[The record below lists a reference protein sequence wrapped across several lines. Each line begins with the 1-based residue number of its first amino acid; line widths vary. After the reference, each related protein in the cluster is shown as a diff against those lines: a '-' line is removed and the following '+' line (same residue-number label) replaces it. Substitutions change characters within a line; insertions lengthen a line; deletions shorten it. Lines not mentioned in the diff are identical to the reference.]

1 MNKLTSYIIL
11 VGLTLSAGL
20 CSSCSQ
26 QKSKDGRTDTYSS
39 GAISFASDESFSP
52 VIEEE
57 RELFEFVYPDAK
69 ITPIY
74 TSESEAIQM
83 LLDGK
88 VPMAIT
94 SRDFKEGELAHL
106 KATKQF
112 PRTIKFAYDGL
123 ALIQNTQNTD
133 SCISVKDIRRILNG
147 EVTRWDQ
154 IYPGS
159 KNGEITLV
167 FDNPRL
173 STVHFAEDSI
183 LGGKAITS
191 KNVSAVKKVDEV
203 IKYVE
208 THRGA
213 IGILGSNWL
222 NDKRDSTNI
231 TFKKGIRPMA
241 VTKLDVANV
250 ENSFKPYQYYFYNDS
265 YPLVRTLYILLNDT
279 HMGLPTGFSN
289 FIISQD
295 KGQLIILK
303 AGLLPAYGRIAIRD
317 VNVTAE

>member
-1 MNKLTSYIIL
+1 MNKLTSYIL
-11 VGLTLSAGL
+11 VGLTLSASL
-20 CSSCSQ
+20 FSSCGQ

-52 VIEEE
+52 IIEEE
-57 RELFEFVYPDAK
+57 RELFESLYLDAK
-69 ITPIY
+69 LTPIY
-74 TSESEAIQM
+74 TNESEAIQM

-88 VPMAIT
+88 VSMAVT
-94 SRDFKEGELAHL
+94 SRDYKEGELAHL

-123 ALIQNTQNTD
+123 ALIQNKQNTD
-133 SCISVKDIRRILNG
+133 SCISVKDIRRILTG

-159 KNGEITLV
+159 KNGEITVV
-167 FDNPRL
+167 FDNPKS

-183 LGGKAITS
+183 LGGKPITS
-191 KNVSAVKKVDEV
+191 PNVSAVKKVDEV

-208 THRGA
+208 SHRGA

-222 NDKRDSTNI
+222 NDKRDSTNL
-231 TFKKGIRPMA
+231 TFRKEIRPMA
-241 VTKLDVANV
+241 VTNLDVANV
-250 ENSFKPYQYYFYNDS
+250 RNSFKPYQYYFYNAS

-295 KGQLIILK
+295 RGQLVILR
-303 AGLLPAYGRIAIRD
+303 AGLLPAYGRLTIRD
-317 VNVTAE
+317 VQITN

>member
-1 MNKLTSYIIL
+1 MNKLTSYII
-11 VGLTLSAGL
+11 VGLTLSTVL
-20 CSSCSQ
+20 YSSCKQ

-52 VIEEE
+52 IIEEE
-57 RELFEFVYPDAK
+57 RELFESTYTEAHL
-69 ITPIY
+69 TPIY
-74 TSESEAIQM
+74 TNEAEAIQM

-88 VPMAIT
+88 VSMAVT

-106 KATKQF
+106 KLNKQY
-112 PRTIKFAYDGL
+112 PRTIRFAYDGL
-123 ALIQNTQNTD
+123 ALIQNKQNTD
-133 SCISVKDIRRILNG
+133 SCISVKDIRRILTG

-154 IYPGS
+154 IYPKS
-159 KNGEITLV
+159 KNGEIIVV
-167 FDNPRL
+167 FDNPKS

-183 LGGKAITS
+183 LGGKPITS
-191 KNVSAVKKVDEV
+191 PNVSAVNKVEEV

-208 THRGA
+208 EHRGA

-222 NDKRDSTNI
+222 NDKRDSTNL
-231 TFKKGIRPMA
+231 TFRKEIRPMA
-241 VTKLDVANV
+241 VTHLDVANV
-250 ENSFKPYQYYFYNDS
+250 ENSFKPYQYYFYNAS

-295 KGQLIILK
+295 RGQLVVLK
-303 AGLLPAYGRIAIRD
+303 AGLLPAYGRLTIRD
-317 VNVTAE
+317 VRVHDD